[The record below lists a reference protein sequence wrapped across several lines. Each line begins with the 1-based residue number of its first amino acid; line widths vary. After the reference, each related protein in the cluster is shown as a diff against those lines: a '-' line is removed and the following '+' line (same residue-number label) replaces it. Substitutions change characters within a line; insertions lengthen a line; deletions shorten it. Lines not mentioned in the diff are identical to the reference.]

1 MGNLLQP
8 AGIFAVSAP
17 SGTGKTTLNSRLHNQ
32 HPDVEISVSL
42 TTRPQRTGEVD
53 GMHYHFVD
61 RTEFQRHI
69 NAGKMLEW
77 AEVFGNLY
85 GTSHAEIERITGRG
99 HKVILEIDVQGWKTI
114 KPKLPGAI
122 SIFILPPSMEDL
134 WKRLEKRGTD
144 APEVRWRRFKTAR
157 DEIAAGRI
165 YDYFI
170 VNDQLERAYAEL
182 EAIIVGGE
190 TGKISGAGGVALCD
204 RLLEEFE
211 LSGNILKLKKNF
223 DRNSL

>member
-1 MGNLLQP
+1 MEKNTP
-8 AGIFAVSAP
+8 RSGIYAVSAP
-17 SGTGKTTLNSRLHNQ
+17 SGTGKTTLNGRLHNQ
-32 HPDVEISVSL
+32 HPDVEISISL
-42 TTRPQRTGEVD
+42 TTRPRRAGEVD

-61 RTEFQRHI
+61 RAEFQRHI
-69 NAGKMLEW
+69 DAGKMLEW

-85 GTSHAEIERITGRG
+85 GTSHAEIERITARG
-99 HKVILEIDVQGWKTI
+99 HKVILEIDVQGWRTI
-114 KPKLPGAI
+114 SPKLPGAV

-170 VNDQLERAYAEL
+170 VNDDLERAYAEL
-182 EAIIVGGE
+182 QAIIVRGE
-190 TGKISGAGGVALCD
+190 PGKTTGAAGAVLCD
-204 RLLEEFE
+204 RLLDEFE
-211 LSGNILKLKKNF
+211 HNSNILKLKSIYDK
-223 DRNSL
+223 S